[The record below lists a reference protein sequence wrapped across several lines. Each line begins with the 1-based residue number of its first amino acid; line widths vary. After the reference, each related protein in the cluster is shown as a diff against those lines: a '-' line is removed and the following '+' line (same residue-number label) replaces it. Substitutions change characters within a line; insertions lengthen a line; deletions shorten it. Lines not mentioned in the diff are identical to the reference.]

1 MYIKRLGLKNFRNF
15 NSISLEPKERLNI
28 FLGANGQGKT
38 SLIEAAYFCSH
49 GSTFRPSESRSV
61 VNDQVKNGRA
71 RINAEVISQNKTS
84 EIKIEF
90 SERKSFSV
98 NSKKTLG
105 SGLYKVFPTVLF
117 SPESLSVIKSSQ
129 QVRRDFFDEMVML
142 HQPLRIKLVSE
153 FRRALLSRNRLL
165 KAFTKGLLDKPT
177 FEDLFISLNDSYF
190 RLGSELTLARIEAI
204 AALERDFREATRYI
218 FSNKEMLCSVN
229 YLISGENANTKGL
242 IEIQNKMQDRFMQI
256 KKAEISTGVSLV
268 GPHKHDIQII
278 FNNKDARYYCSQGQ
292 QRTLILTL
300 KISQIM
306 YHHAV
311 YGRYPVLLLDDV
323 MSELDKDKRLKL
335 IEFINNFKS
344 QIFVTTTD
352 LSDLEKISGGQ
363 IFELT
368 DGEIKSQC

>member
-1 MYIKRLGLKNFRNF
+1 MVQDF
-15 NSISLEPKERLNI
+15 
-28 FLGANGQGKT
+28 GQPPVF
-38 SLIEAAYFCSH
+38 S
-49 GSTFRPSESRSV
+49 STLST
-61 VNDQVKNGRA
+61 
-71 RINAEVISQNKTS
+71 ISQKKTS
-84 EIKIEF
+84 EIQIDF
-90 SERKSFSV
+90 SSRKSFLV
-98 NSKKTLG
+98 NSKKILG

-117 SPESLSVIKSSQ
+117 SPESLSIIKSNQ
-129 QVRRDFFDEMVML
+129 QVRRDFFDEIVML
-142 HQPLRIKLVSE
+142 HQPQRIKLVSE
-153 FRRALLSRNRLL
+153 FQRALLSRNRLL
-165 KAFTKGLLDKPT
+165 KAYSKGLMDKPT
-177 FEDLFISLNDSYF
+177 FEDLFFSLNDSYF

-204 AALERDFREATRYI
+204 AALEKDFVEATRYI
-218 FSNKEMLCSVN
+218 FSNKDVMCSVN
-229 YLISGENANTKGL
+229 YLVLGENFNSRGL
-242 IEIQNKMQDRFMQI
+242 SEIKNQMLDRFMQI
-256 KKAEISTGVSLV
+256 KQAEISAGVSLV

-311 YGRYPVLLLDDV
+311 FGRYPILLLDDV

-363 IFELT
+363 IFELI
-368 DGEIKSQC
+368 DGQIKSQC